1 MSNQVSLR
9 ASISVNGAVLRRPPV
24 AKSMSSTNTINIKS
38 EAKKII
44 SQPIFNSKTSEA

>member
-1 MSNQVSLR
+1 MSNQASLR
-9 ASISVNGAVLRRPPV
+9 ATIAVNGAVLRRPPV
-24 AKSMSSTNTINIKS
+24 AKPMSSTNTINIKS

>member
-9 ASISVNGAVLRRPPV
+9 ASISANGAVLRRPPV
-24 AKSMSSTNTINIKS
+24 IKVMSSTSTIKIKL